1 MTGRGTPAGHRAN
14 LRAAGLTVLALA
26 LFAVSDAIVKLLTT
40 GYPPGQILFCR
51 GVLASLLL
59 GLYFAR
65 RSAGWPRLPF
75 RDRAAWLRSLS
86 DFLVSWTFFHAL
98 ARLPLAE
105 ATAILFVFPL
115 ILTALGVVVLAE
127 RVPPSRWAAVTLGLV
142 GVLLILRPGAAAIS
156 GGAAWALAAA
166 IGLALRDLATR
177 FVGPDASSEGLA
189 LMGTA
194 VAAVASLATG
204 VADWVVPD
212 AAGVLGLAATA
223 GLVSI
228 AFVLI
233 VAGTRSGDISFTAPF
248 RYVSVPLSFLLG
260 YLIWRQ
266 IPDAAVLLGTSII
279 MTAGLLTVRRKS

>member
-1 MTGRGTPAGHRAN
+1 MRARAAPAEHRAN

-26 LFAVSDAIVKLLTT
+26 LFAVSYAIVKLLTT
-40 GYPPGQILFCR
+40 TYPPGEILFCR

-59 GLYFAR
+59 ALHLAR
-65 RSAGWPRLPF
+65 RRAGWPRLPLG
-75 RDRAAWLRSLS
+75 DRAAWLRSLS
-86 DFLVSWTFFHAL
+86 DFLVSWAFFHAL

-115 ILTALGVVVLAE
+115 ILTALGVAVLAE
-127 RVPPSRWAAVTLGLV
+127 RVAPSRWAAVALGLA
-142 GVLLILRPGAAAIS
+142 GVLLILRPGAVASS

-166 IGLALRDLATR
+166 VGLALRDLATR
-177 FVGPDASSEGLA
+177 FVGPEASSEGLA

-194 VAAVASLATG
+194 VAAVASLAAG

-212 AAGVLGLAATA
+212 GAGALGLVATA
-223 GLVSI
+223 GLVSV

-233 VAGTRSGDISFTAPF
+233 VASTRSGDVSFTAPF

-260 YLIWRQ
+260 YLIWHQ

-279 MTAGLLTVRRKS
+279 MTAGLLTLRRKS